1 MRLAGELTKPL
12 ALTNLSPTFYLKLA
26 RVRQAKGPESG
37 GLVPPRS
44 KSALIQL
51 DVLHAAQVFNLN
63 RKKDDPTEKSSK
75 DFPTQMAHPS
85 DDKDERSHMKF
96 AECDF
101 PHQLL
106 PG

>member
-12 ALTNLSPTFYLKLA
+12 ALTNLSPTFSLKLA

-63 RKKDDPTEKSSK
+63 RKRMIPLKRAPRILPHKWHTQAMTKTKDLT
-75 DFPTQMAHPS
+75 
-85 DDKDERSHMKF
+85 
-96 AECDF
+96 
-101 PHQLL
+101 
-106 PG
+106 